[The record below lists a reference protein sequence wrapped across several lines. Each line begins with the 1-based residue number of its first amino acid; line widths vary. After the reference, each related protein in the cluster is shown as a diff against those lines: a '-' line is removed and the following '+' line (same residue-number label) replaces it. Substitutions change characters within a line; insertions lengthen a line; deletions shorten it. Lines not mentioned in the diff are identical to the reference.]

1 MTDRQYLLAEQ
12 TIDEQDLR
20 DLTGWLQTNPWLSQQ
35 RLVAEFERRW
45 AAWLG
50 VRHAVFVNSGSSA
63 NLLMFWTLLL
73 SGRLR
78 NRKVIVPAVCWP
90 TTAAPAIQLGFEPI
104 LCESEPRTL
113 GVDPNHLEDL
123 LRAHDPAA
131 VAIVHVL
138 GVPNEMDAIDALK
151 ARFGFVL
158 MEDACAAI
166 GSQFDGRRAGTFGDL
181 STFSFFY
188 GHQLSTIEGGMI
200 CTGDDHLHEILRQV
214 RSHGW
219 PKDLPPAHEARLA
232 AQHGTPAFNRPFTF
246 HHPGFNVRSTEVNA
260 RIGLSQLERL
270 DAALARRVEN
280 HRLYQARFAD
290 QPGVRVP
297 NQRARHDQQHR
308 LRRAGRIGGPPR
320 RGGATPASRVHRD
333 AADRRRQPVAA
344 ADVGR
349 ALRDHAVA
357 GRRSRVPH
365 RVPAAQSSA
374 AVRGR
379 RPLHLRYGIGGRRS
393 ITVRLKADTTYYWR
407 LGDFVTW

>member
-1 MTDRQYLLAEQ
+1 MTARQYRLAEQ
-12 TIDEQDLR
+12 TIDEHDLR
-20 DLTGWLQTNPWLSQQ
+20 DLTEWLQTNPWLSQQ

-50 VRHAVFVNSGSSA
+50 MRHAVFVNSGSSA

-104 LCESEPRTL
+104 LCEAEPRTL
-113 GVDPNHLEDL
+113 GVDPEQLEKL
-123 LRAHDPAA
+123 LRVHDPAA

-166 GSQFDGRRAGTFGDL
+166 GSQFDGRRAGTFGDVT
-181 STFSFFY
+181 TFSFFY

-200 CTGDDHLHEILRQV
+200 CTGDDHLHEILLQV

-219 PKDLPPAHEARLA
+219 PKDLPPEREARLA

-280 HRLYQARFAD
+280 HRLYQARFSD
-290 QPGVRVP
+290 
-297 NQRARHDQQHR
+297 QRAFACQTNE
-308 LRRAGRIGGPPR
+308 RATVSSIAFGVL
-320 RGGATPASRVHRD
+320 AESAEHRD
-333 AADRRRQPVAA
+333 AVAQRLRAAAIETRPIGAGNLSRQPMWAE
-344 ADVGR
+344 
-349 ALRDHAVA
+349 
-357 GRRSRVPH
+357 
-365 RVPAAQSSA
+365 
-374 AVRGR
+374 
-379 RPLHLRYGIGGRRS
+379 RYGITPLAVADRVYNTGFQLPNHPRLS
-393 ITVRLKADTTYYWR
+393 ADDVHFICDTVLK
-407 LGDFVTW
+407 